1 MLRFRIAAIASA
13 SVLGLGIAA
22 PAFAD
27 GLSTPAP
34 TVSQGAGGSF
44 TVDLPGVGS
53 LSFTVDPTTGVISKV
68 LATADNGF
76 TAGTPI
82 TSHEG
87 VQVSLTSTAGTATL
101 LQAEVDHE
109 NGTVKVEP
117 EVETDQPDNVDK
129 ADTADKADKADN
141 NTSTSTTDAQR
152 QDSADSGSTT
162 SKDSTSKDSTSKDST
177 SNDSQSS
184 ASSGDHGDG
193 PTTTSTT
200 STTSTSSDGG
210 SSDGASSDGGSD
222 S

>member
-162 SKDSTSKDSTSKDST
+162 SKDSTSKDSTS
-177 SNDSQSS
+177 NDSQSS